1 MRVTFNWL
9 HEFAPIEGSP
19 ADIAAQ
25 LTDLGMEVDEVTAI
39 GDHLGG
45 VIVARVLDVREH
57 PDADRVRLVDV
68 DTGDGNALQIVCGAP
83 NVVPGAHVPL
93 ATIGAVLPGNFEIA
107 VRKMRGQ
114 VSNGMLCSAKEL
126 ELGDDASGLL
136 ILPGD
141 QVPGMPIAEALGIES
156 DVVFDIDVNPNRPDA
171 LSVLG
176 VARDL
181 AARQGIRFDP
191 PQVSVSTGAA
201 TFDGAATV
209 AIEDP
214 VLCGRFALRGLG
226 EVEVGPSP
234 RWLAQRLI
242 AAGMRPINN
251 VVDASNYVMLELG
264 QPTHA
269 FDLATVAGPAGSDV
283 AAFRVRRARPGEQL
297 ETLDGVV
304 RDLHE
309 SDGVIADGNDVAIA
323 LAGVMGGAA
332 TEISESTT
340 DVAVEAAWWD
350 PLSVATTSSRHNL
363 HSEASARFKR
373 GVDPEI
379 ADRALDRFAQ
389 LLVDQG
395 AASLRPGGV
404 VADGDLPERIT
415 VEVAPA
421 KVNAVLGLQLDR
433 ALMVDL
439 LEPIGF
445 RCAEVDSR
453 SDGEGGVGGE
463 SGQASARPS
472 GGGAASIAVTIPSWR
487 PDSTAEIDVVEEV
500 GRMYG
505 LSRIPRTVP
514 VSPQP
519 GALSAA
525 QRARRVLRRAL
536 SGFGVSEAMP
546 MPFLAPGDL
555 ERCGLESTGLVLANP
570 LAAEES
576 VLRTSMRPGL
586 LAAIAYNASHR
597 RTGVWLAEIGRVFEL
612 GDRGAIVDRDE
623 SVLRGRVLDGEREQ
637 LAVVL
642 GGQEAPTAV
651 ELLDVVVAALGVG
664 PVALRAEVLAGLHP
678 VRSSIVEVAGVDAG
692 AVGEIDPQV
701 LERLGI
707 EERVAWL
714 ELELAMLLEM
724 PVPVRQAKAVSRF
737 PSSDVDLAFVVEDRV
752 PAAAVRTTI
761 RGAGAPLL
769 RELELFDVFRSD
781 SLGEDRRSLAF
792 RLRLQADDRT
802 LTDAELAVVRQS
814 IIDEVTATHDA
825 TLRA

>member
-25 LTDLGMEVDEVTAI
+25 LTDLGMEVDEVKAV
-39 GDHLGG
+39 GDSLGG

-83 NVVPGAHVPL
+83 NVVAGAHVPL

-107 VRKMRGQ
+107 VRKMRGEI
-114 VSNGMLCSAKEL
+114 SNGMLCSAKEL

-136 ILPGD
+136 ILPVD

-171 LSVLG
+171 LSILG

-181 AARQGIRFDP
+181 AARQGLAFEP
-191 PQVSVSTGAA
+191 SQVLVATAGD

-209 AIEDP
+209 VIDDP
-214 VLCGRFALRGLG
+214 VLCGRFALRGLA
-226 EVEVGPSP
+226 EVRIGPSP

-269 FDLATVAGPAGSDV
+269 FDMATVAGAGGSHTP
-283 AAFRVRRARPGEQL
+283 AFRVRRARAGEQL

-304 RDLHE
+304 RDLDPT
-309 SDGVIADGNDVAIA
+309 DGVIADGDDAPIA

-340 DVAVEAAWWD
+340 HVAVEAAWWD

-363 HSEASARFKR
+363 HSEASARYKR

-379 ADRALDRFAQ
+379 ADRALERFAQ

-395 AASLRPGGV
+395 AASLRPGAV
-404 VADGDLPERIT
+404 VAAGQLPERIT
-415 VEVAPA
+415 VDVRPS
-421 KVNAVLGLQLDR
+421 KVNSVLGLQLDR
-433 ALMVDL
+433 GLMVDL

-445 RCAEVDSR
+445 ACADAAST
-453 SDGEGGVGGE
+453 GEGADVVADGGH
-463 SGQASARPS
+463 GPDGLRP
-472 GGGAASIAVTIPSWR
+472 GSISVTIPSWR
-487 PDSTAEIDVVEEV
+487 PDSTTEIDVVEEI

-514 VSPQP
+514 VSPHP
-519 GALSAA
+519 GGLSAS

-536 SGFGVSEAMP
+536 AGFGVSEAMP

-555 ERCGLESTGLVLANP
+555 ERCGLEPTGLVLANP

-576 VLRTSMRPGL
+576 VLRTSLRPGL

-623 SVLRGRVLDGEREQ
+623 SARLGRVLDGEREQ

-642 GGQEAPTAV
+642 SGQEAPRAV

-664 PVALRAEVLAGLHP
+664 PIALRAEELPGLHP
-678 VRSSIVEVAGVDAG
+678 VRSSIVEVAGIDAG
-692 AVGEIDPQV
+692 TVGEIDPQV
-701 LERLGI
+701 LERFGI
-707 EERVAWL
+707 DERVAWL
-714 ELELAMLLEM
+714 ELELGTLLEL
-724 PVPVRQAKAVSRF
+724 PVPVRQAKVVSRF
-737 PSSDVDLAFVVEDRV
+737 PSSDVDLAFVVDDRI

-769 RELELFDVFRSD
+769 RELDLFDVFRSAA
-781 SLGEDRRSLAF
+781 LGDDRRSLAF